1 LKASGLT
8 AGFFYDEGSVMAQ
21 PQPLFD
27 YTGHLPECPTW
38 SEPEQALWWADIIE
52 GEIHRYHPATGTHRV
67 LRFPEEVGCFALREK
82 GGFIVAMRS
91 AIWLAD
97 KNGLLTHKVCD
108 NPSNPP
114 LARFNDGGTDRQGR
128 FYAGTFWGP
137 ADYNGA
143 VLMRIDNNLTP
154 KVIQCDIKGANGLA
168 FSEDGQWMY
177 TSDTPNDV
185 IYRTPLDAQ
194 GEPGKRDVFRTF
206 NNEQGSPDGAAM
218 DVEGCYWSA
227 LFDGWRIARF
237 SPDGEQLE
245 EYRLPV
251 RCPTMVCFGGEDMKT
266 LFITTTR
273 ENMEQEEIEQYPL
286 SGAIFTLPVSVAGV
300 KKPLFIER

>member
-1 LKASGLT
+1 
-8 AGFFYDEGSVMAQ
+8 MPQ

-38 SEPEQALWWADIIE
+38 SEPEQALYWADILE
-52 GEIHRYHPATGTHRV
+52 GEIHRYHPATQAHAV

-82 GGFIVAMRS
+82 GGFIVAMRT

-97 KNGLLTHKVCD
+97 KRGLLTHKVCD
-108 NPSNPP
+108 NPSNPT
-114 LARFNDGGTDRQGR
+114 LARFNDGGTDHLGR

-137 ADYNGA
+137 LDYNGA
-143 VLMRIDNNLTP
+143 MLMRIDNALTP
-154 KVIQCDIKGANGLA
+154 TVIQCDIKGANGLA
-168 FSEDGQWMY
+168 FTPDKQWMY
-177 TSDTPNDV
+177 TSDTPNAV
-185 IYRTPLDAQ
+185 IYRTPLNAQ
-194 GEPGKRDVFRTF
+194 GEPGERAVFRRF
-206 NNEQGSPDGAAM
+206 SDGEGVPDGAAV

-227 LFDGWRIARF
+227 LYDGWRIARF

-245 EYRLPV
+245 THRLPV
-251 RCPTMVCFGGEDMKT
+251 RYPTMVCFGGEAMKT

-273 ENMEQEEIEQYPL
+273 ENMDAEAVQQYPL

-300 KKPLFIER
+300 KKSLFIER